1 MPRARALS
9 SASMRA
15 AQLRHQADHHR
26 QSQGILPL
34 PQLELPAQ
42 HALAPSDVEQA
53 FFFAGHGELPPVDAR
68 LLHHYAVQLA
78 QAGSVAMWVLLYR
91 PGVDGMSLLPTESR
105 AVGAPVAAWGD
116 GTLRRGLPLVAEAI
130 RRDAGLRA
138 TPNVNHQRY
147 FWFHCSLKLWELSFG
162 HHYRPKYWWRVELD
176 VLFAGSWAYLAERA
190 ASVTADLLL
199 PSLVRHDTPSGRI
212 YPRMPVQGA
221 RTAAVADLA
230 PPRLLTPSGRGSGQ
244 TGSTTPRCSASRRR
258 SSGST
263 AW

>member
-53 FFFAGHGELPPVDAR
+53 FFFAGHGELPPVDAH

-116 GTLRRGLPLVAEAI
+116 GTLRRGLPLVAEAV

-199 PSLVRHDTPSGRI
+199 PSLVRHDTPSGLH
-212 YPRMPVQGA
+212 YPHWARNRAVLGA
-221 RTAAVADLA
+221 SPTEL
-230 PPRLLTPSGRGSGQ
+230 
-244 TGSTTPRCSASRRR
+244 
-258 SSGST
+258 
-263 AW
+263 